1 MMAANMNLPDA
12 IARSILKGFEA
23 MFADFMDVTNGAQG
37 RFEQAQWHEVHAA
50 MRLRLTVYRER
61 VGYAEQHCRDIAGN
75 ELQNKDTWAQV
86 KLRYTEMIS
95 EHPNHLIGESF
106 FNSVFNRVFGH
117 VAIRHSSVFAGV
129 KALDPKAIA
138 ADDILISFEYKSDLQ
153 KTVRDM
159 LERFQFHIPY
169 EDIDRDVDRI
179 VQRVVE
185 FFADVRPAEGSISIK
200 VIEHVFFRNKGAYLI
215 GYINLPDEIIPIALP
230 FMHNEKGQVYVD
242 AVILGSDE
250 ISMIFS
256 FTRSYFMVSTLNP
269 AQYVAILKRMMPHKE
284 TFELFTSIGFAK
296 HGKTAFYQYAVSFTK
311 KIPVEQ
317 KYNSAPGIKGMVM
330 LVFTL
335 PDFDYVYKVIKDR
348 FTPPKDMT
356 RKQVEEKYSMVK
368 SSDRAGRMAD
378 VHEFKYLAFDKRRF
392 SDEMLAE
399 LYKEVPSMVQTSGN
413 ALILKHVYVERKMVP
428 LNLHLPNADDG
439 STYSAIDEYGNAIK
453 QLAAANIFPGD
464 MLLKNFGVTR
474 HGRVVFYDYDEICP
488 LSECNFR
495 KIPEARTDEEEMAQG
510 AWFDVKDNDI
520 FPEEFRLFFT
530 GNPKAK
536 RVFNQLHA
544 DIYDYRFWQGLQKK
558 IADGYVTDVFPYR
571 RQKRFKRINS

>member
-1 MMAANMNLPDA
+1 MSLPDT
-12 IARSILKGFEA
+12 IASTILNGFEA
-23 MFADFMDVTNGAQG
+23 MFTDFMDVTNGAQA

-61 VGYAEQHCRDIAGN
+61 VSYAEQHCRDIAGDK
-75 ELQNKDTWAQV
+75 LQDKQSWSQV
-86 KLRYTEMIS
+86 KLRYAEMIS
-95 EHPNHLIGESF
+95 GHPNHLIAESF
-106 FNSVFNRVFGH
+106 FNSVFSRVFGH
-117 VAIRHSSVFAGV
+117 MAIRHSSVFAGV
-129 KALDPKAIA
+129 KALDPKAVA
-138 ADDILISFEYKSDLQ
+138 ADDILINFEYDRGLKE
-153 KTVRDM
+153 TTRAM
-159 LERFQFHIPY
+159 LERFQFQIPY

-179 VQRVVE
+179 VHRVVE
-185 FFADVRPAEGSISIK
+185 FFANVRPAEGSISIK
-200 VIEHVFFRNKGAYLI
+200 VIENVFFRNKGAYLI
-215 GYINLPDEIIPIALP
+215 GYIDLPDEIIPVALP
-230 FMHNEKGQVYVD
+230 FMLNKKGEVYVD

-256 FTRSYFMVSTLNP
+256 FTRSYFMVNTQNP
-269 AQYVAILKRMMPHKE
+269 AQYVAVLKRMMPHKE
-284 TFELFTSIGFAK
+284 IFELFTSIGFAK

-311 KIPVEQ
+311 QIPVEQ
-317 KYNSAPGIKGMVM
+317 KYTSAPGIKGMVM

-356 RKQVEEKYSMVK
+356 RKQVEEKYNMVK

-378 VHEFKYLAFDKRRF
+378 VQGFKYLAFDKRRF
-392 SDEMLAE
+392 SDELLEE

-428 LNLHLPNADDG
+428 LNLYLPNADDG

-488 LSECNFR
+488 LTDCNFR
-495 KIPEARTDEEEMAQG
+495 KIPEARTDEEEMAAG
-510 AWFDVKDNDI
+510 AWFDVKENDI

-544 DIYDYRFWQGLQKK
+544 EIYDYRFWQGLQNK
-558 IADGYVTDVFPYR
+558 IKEGYVTDVFPYR
-571 RQKRFKRINS
+571 RQKRFKRIES

>member
-1 MMAANMNLPDA
+1 MVANMNLPDA
-12 IARSILKGFEA
+12 IAKSILQGFEA

-61 VGYAEQHCRDIAGN
+61 VGYAEQHCRDIAGDN
-75 ELQNKDTWAQV
+75 LQNKDAWAQV
-86 KLRYTEMIS
+86 KLRYAEMIS
-95 EHPNHLIGESF
+95 DHSNHLIAESF

-117 VAIRHSSVFAGV
+117 IAIRNTSVFAGV
-129 KALDPKAIA
+129 KALDPKAVA
-138 ADDILISFEYKSDLQ
+138 ADDILISFEYNLGLQ
-153 KTVRDM
+153 ETVREM
-159 LERFQFHIPY
+159 LERFQFQIPY
-169 EDIDRDVDRI
+169 EDIDRDVNRI

-215 GYINLPDEIIPIALP
+215 GYIDLPDEIIPIALP
-230 FMHNEKGQVYVD
+230 FMHNEKGEVYVD

-269 AQYVAILKRMMPHKE
+269 AQYVAVLKRMMPHKE
-284 TFELFTSIGFAK
+284 IFELFTSIGFAK

-311 KIPVEQ
+311 QIPVEQ
-317 KYNSAPGIKGMVM
+317 KYNPAPGIKGMVM

-356 RKQVEEKYSMVK
+356 RKQVEEKYSMVQ
-368 SSDRAGRMAD
+368 
-378 VHEFKYLAFDKRRF
+378 EFKYLAFDKRRF
-392 SDEMLAE
+392 SDEMLEE

-428 LNLHLPNADDG
+428 LNLYLPNADDG

-495 KIPEARTDEEEMAQG
+495 KIPEARTDEEEMAAG

-544 DIYDYRFWQGLQKK
+544 DIYDYLFWQGLQQK

-571 RQKRFKRINS
+571 RQKRFKRIDA